1 MGLLNTIKNFF
12 RTPSSAYINRRFSM
26 FSFFNKDLATNETIF
41 AAVSMLSN
49 AVASA
54 PISIS
59 QYYTKLKPTEHQ
71 LARLFEYG
79 PNSRT
84 STFQFIRL
92 LETLRNTKGA
102 GYAIKEYGYNGEIS
116 AMWVLDTD
124 YVTPIIESESSEL
137 YYEIRSNGNVR
148 YVHNSHII
156 VVTHLTT
163 DGYTVINPINVLRN
177 TIDYDREI
185 KEFSLNQMK
194 STIKANIVVKLQ
206 TKLSP
211 ENQKIYEDML
221 KDFKES
227 GVLFI
232 DAGKELQELKNSS
245 FIDPNVAAVEQIT
258 VERVER
264 VYNMPGKLTG
274 KATNVEDLLYLKDTI
289 LPIIRMYE
297 QEFTRKCLIEP
308 ERDEG
313 IRVKLSLNGFARAD
327 MKTRGEFYFKGI
339 RSSWFSAN
347 DIRALEDMAPIKGGE
362 VYYVSKDLI
371 PINMLGIQNTND
383 NSNNFS
389 GKS

>member
-1 MGLLNTIKNFF
+1 MGILNSIRNFF
-12 RTPSSAYINRRFSM
+12 KTPSSAWINRNFSK
-26 FSFFNKDLATNETIF
+26 FSFSNRDLATNETIF
-41 AAVSMLSN
+41 SAVSMLSN
-49 AVASA
+49 AIASA
-54 PISIS
+54 PISVA
-59 QYYTKLKPTEHQ
+59 QDYTKLKPKEHS
-71 LARLFEYG
+71 LAKLFEYG
-79 PNSRT
+79 PNPRT

-92 LETLRNTKGA
+92 METLRNTKGA
-102 GYAIKEYGYNGEIS
+102 GYAIKEYGYGGEID

-124 YVTPIIESESSEL
+124 CVTPIIERDSNEL
-137 YYEIRSNGNVR
+137 YYEIREFNNVR

-163 DGYTVINPINVLRN
+163 DGYTPINPLDVLRN

-194 STIKANIVVKLQ
+194 NNIKANIVVKLAA
-206 TKLSP
+206 KLSK
-211 ENQKIYEDML
+211 ENQEIYEEMIR
-221 KDFKES
+221 DFKKS

-232 DAGKELQELKNSS
+232 DAGKELTELKNSS

-289 LPIIRMYE
+289 LPVVRMYE
-297 QEFTRKCLIEP
+297 QEFSKKGLSEP
-308 ERDEG
+308 DRDEG
-313 IRVKLSLNGFARAD
+313 IKVKLSLNGFSRAD
-327 MKTRGEFYFKGI
+327 MKTRGDFYFKGI

-347 DIRALEDMAPIKGGE
+347 DIRALEDAPPIEGGN

-371 PINMLGIQNTND
+371 PIELVGKENT
-383 NSNNFS
+383 SN
-389 GKS
+389 K

>member
-1 MGLLNTIKNFF
+1 MGLINTLKNFF
-12 RTPSSAYINRRFSM
+12 RTPSSAYINRNFSI

-54 PISIS
+54 PISVS
-59 QYYTKLKPTEHQ
+59 QDYTKLKPKEHP
-71 LARLFEYG
+71 LAKLFEYG
-79 PNSRT
+79 PNPRT

-92 LETLRNTKGA
+92 METLRNTKGA
-102 GYAIKEYGYNGEIS
+102 GYAIKEYGYSGEIS
-116 AMWVLDTD
+116 AMWVLNTD
-124 YVTPIIESESSEL
+124 YVTPIIESDSGEL
-137 YYEIRSNGNVR
+137 YYEIRSSDNGPR

-156 VVTHLTT
+156 AVTHLTT
-163 DGYTVINPINVLRN
+163 DGYTPISPLDVLRN

-194 STIKANIVVKLQ
+194 NNIKANIVVKLQ
-206 TKLSP
+206 SKLTT
-211 ENQKIYEDML
+211 ENQKVYEDML

-245 FIDPNVAAVEQIT
+245 FIDPNVAAVEEIT

-289 LPIIRMYE
+289 LPIVRMYE
-297 QEFTRKCLIEP
+297 QEFSRKCLPEP

-313 IRVKLSLNGFARAD
+313 IKVKLSLNGFARAD
-327 MKTRGEFYFKGI
+327 MKTRGDFYFKGI
-339 RSSWFSAN
+339 RSSWFCGN
-347 DIRALEDMAPIKGGE
+347 DIRKFEDMTPIPGGD
-362 VYYVSKDLI
+362 VFYVSKDLI
-371 PINMLGIQNTND
+371 PIELVNAA
-383 NSNNFS
+383 NSNN
-389 GKS
+389 K